1 MAFMSITMIEARASC
16 IIIIIIIIIIIE
28 ALASF
33 LLLWRLKPHEIIGSS
48 NTH

>member
-16 IIIIIIIIIIIE
+16 IIIIIIIIIE
-28 ALASF
+28 ALTSF